1 MSIPSPLASRVR
13 AGLALVAILATLA
26 GCSSSRWG
34 FPYRAGVQQGNWI
47 TKDQVTVLRPGMT
60 PEQVRFALGTPAI
73 QSVLHSD
80 RWDYPYYYRNG
91 NGEVELRT
99 LTVFFDKDKRLARWQ
114 GDEQPESQP
123 FQIAKDDVA
132 IVKAEEAQLK
142 LNAVRAGI
150 DANLPTSAEIMPGV
164 TLQQGMGESISD
176 PSALPGAPDDA
187 PALLN

>member
-164 TLQQGMGESISD
+164 TVQQGMGESISD

>member
-13 AGLALVAILATLA
+13 AGLALVAILTTLA

-80 RWDYPYYYRNG
+80 RWGYPYYYRNG

-164 TLQQGMGESISD
+164 TVQQGMGESISD

>member
-13 AGLALVAILATLA
+13 AGLALVAVLATLA

-47 TKDQVTVLRPGMT
+47 TKDQVAVLRPGMT

-91 NGEVELRT
+91 NGNVELRT

-114 GDEQPESQP
+114 GDEQPELQP

-132 IVKAEEAQLK
+132 IAKAEEAQLR